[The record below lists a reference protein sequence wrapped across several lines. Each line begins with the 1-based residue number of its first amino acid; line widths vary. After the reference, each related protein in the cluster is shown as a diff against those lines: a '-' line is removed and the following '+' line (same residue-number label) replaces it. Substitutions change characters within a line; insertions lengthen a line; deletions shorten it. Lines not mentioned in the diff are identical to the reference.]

1 MNKVIAGVFGFILSL
16 YLVVPIYNNFQLSR
30 FSRQLWDLEFP
41 QGIVV
46 LEEDKENGK
55 LNGNGNS
62 MDYFACVLV
71 KTEKPQDELE
81 EFLESKKF
89 HRARDHE
96 KECRDKEVV
105 KVESDNLQSKYLEH
119 ETITFE
125 SLSDETEFQGYYAL
139 IIYDGGYD
147 SSFDIRGH

>member
-1 MNKVIAGVFGFILSL
+1 MSKVIAGAVGFILSL
-16 YLVVPIYNNFQLSR
+16 YLIVPIYNNFQLSR
-30 FSRQLWDLEFP
+30 FSRQLWNLEFP
-41 QGIVV
+41 QGVIV

-62 MDYFACVLV
+62 MDYLACVLV
-71 KTEKPQDELE
+71 KSEKTQDELQ
-81 EFLESKKF
+81 EFLEGKKF
-89 HRARDHE
+89 HCARDDE
-96 KECRDKEVV
+96 GECRDIEVV
-105 KVESDNLQSKYLEH
+105 KVESDILQSKYLEH

-125 SLSDETEFQGYYAL
+125 FLSDETEFQDYYAL

>member
-1 MNKVIAGVFGFILSL
+1 MNKVIAGVVGFILSL
-16 YLVVPIYNNFQLSR
+16 FLVVPIYNNFQLSR

-62 MDYFACVLV
+62 MDYLACVLV
-71 KTEKPQDELE
+71 KSEKPQDELE

-89 HRARDHE
+89 HRVRDHE